1 MNLEPKK
8 NWEKKRQG
16 GESDIQQ
23 QQQQPEHTFVAD
35 RYQVCA
41 FFIRLLLLLACQLL
55 DYGVASC
62 TGHLQS
68 AQNAVN

>member
-1 MNLEPKK
+1 MNLELKK

-16 GESDIQQ
+16 GASDI
-23 QQQQPEHTFVAD
+23 QQQQPEHTFAAD

-41 FFIRLLLLLACQLL
+41 FFIRLLLLRACQLL
-55 DYGVASC
+55 NYGVASC

-68 AQNAVN
+68 D